1 MNDPKKTRKV
11 INSDQKT
18 QTRKSFRYLNMKHLL
33 ENCYFLFKLSLK
45 IKYEQKYLDDQLK
58 LHIKELLEKLANV
71 QSDDEDTEEKENLN
85 DENDDEYE
93 TLSEEENEHDIQNKD
108 HSKLKF
114 KKEDSKLSENFEQ
127 KKRND
132 LKSKDKRLEESMEFT

>member
-1 MNDPKKTRKV
+1 
-11 INSDQKT
+11 
-18 QTRKSFRYLNMKHLL
+18 MKHLL
-33 ENCYFLFKLSLK
+33 ENYYFLFKLSLK